1 MLPLIAP
8 TVGYIAIPPT
18 RVSIQH
24 PLYPGSVLA
33 ANYNYSSDYPRYSG
47 AAVGMPN
54 SEVPYAYDGEGV
66 MDSRSSS
73 VYTDGNEFS
82 AALAAAGI
90 RYREGLISDWEIR
103 VPATAP
109 PQEENLSGQL
119 PNNFQDTTFPY
130 QPIYDV
136 PMWEYAGHDNDQGM
150 ESEQVHPAMDIV
162 FDGAGQIHM
171 PDMEYARSL
180 GYHPMDPLVW
190 IGGDN
195 DNDNDN
201 EGNQPSMHPAEA
213 VHPLS
218 DSDAYWDYID
228 QANQYYY
235 QHGVEKGDWN
245 EWYHEPWRG
254 GGGSGGGGGGVSSSN
269 ARHVNSEEVYL
280 DGLSSGDDGGEE
292 FVTKYEEGEEEEA
305 TFNLHPTEEFL
316 EFLRRNAERRSQMQK
331 QAAQQRA
338 AEKKKPKTKTKK
350 EETKQEG
357 KEKTNG
363 NARATDN
370 ENEKSENGGDMSP
383 NVAREEVMVPEDR
396 THEGKIERGKTLLAE
411 SFSELYGD
419 ATSRGVQE
427 LLSLEAVLNA
437 RFDQYYDKWKPVA
450 WPNLEGV

>member
-1 MLPLIAP
+1 M
-8 TVGYIAIPPT
+8 
-18 RVSIQH
+18 
-24 PLYPGSVLA
+24 
-33 ANYNYSSDYPRYSG
+33 
-47 AAVGMPN
+47 
-54 SEVPYAYDGEGV
+54 
-66 MDSRSSS
+66 
-73 VYTDGNEFS
+73 
-82 AALAAAGI
+82 
-90 RYREGLISDWEIR
+90 
-103 VPATAP
+103 
-109 PQEENLSGQL
+109 
-119 PNNFQDTTFPY
+119 
-130 QPIYDV
+130 
-136 PMWEYAGHDNDQGM
+136 
-150 ESEQVHPAMDIV
+150 
-162 FDGAGQIHM
+162 
-171 PDMEYARSL
+171 
-180 GYHPMDPLVW
+180 
-190 IGGDN
+190 
-195 DNDNDN
+195 
-201 EGNQPSMHPAEA
+201 
-213 VHPLS
+213 
-218 DSDAYWDYID
+218 
-228 QANQYYY
+228 
-235 QHGVEKGDWN
+235 
-245 EWYHEPWRG
+245 
-254 GGGSGGGGGGVSSSN
+254 
-269 ARHVNSEEVYL
+269 

-383 NVAREEVMVPEDR
+383 NVAREEVIVPEDR